1 MNRINIEFSIEIERV
16 LPTRPQAKAL
26 IGSRP
31 ACPYPR
37 GWGGQNQGHKDD
49 RKVCLPTV
57 RKSKREIVGGG
68 KRRGRHRKR
77 NSLGPRNRVTKLGQW
92 VVATKLVLMLDSAR
106 AVKARSGLG
115 SMHISIR
122 QQSLQMVVMATEISL
137 HRSIDERVCLSNCSS
152 VNLTDCLPVCL
163 SRLPLR

>member
-31 ACPYPR
+31 YPR
-37 GWGGQNQGHKDD
+37 GGEVVGQNQGHKDD

-57 RKSKREIVGGG
+57 RKRKRELAGR

-77 NSLGPRNRVTKLGQW
+77 NSFGPRNRVTKLGQW
-92 VVATKLVLMLDSAR
+92 VVAPKLVLMLDSAR

-122 QQSLQMVVMATEISL
+122 QTAAAVAPNGRHGNCDISA
-137 HRSIDERVCLSNCSS
+137 
-152 VNLTDCLPVCL
+152 
-163 SRLPLR
+163 PLY

>member
-31 ACPYPR
+31 YPCGGR
-37 GWGGQNQGHKDD
+37 GSWAESRPQRRPQGVFAYGYKERD
-49 RKVCLPTV
+49 CW
-57 RKSKREIVGGG
+57 G

-92 VVATKLVLMLDSAR
+92 VVAPKLVLMLDSAR

-122 QQSLQMVVMATEISL
+122 QTAAAVAPNGRHGNCGISA
-137 HRSIDERVCLSNCSS
+137 
-152 VNLTDCLPVCL
+152 
-163 SRLPLR
+163 PLY